1 MILAFYLSHSYKH
14 QLTDRQESD
23 DMGLQAKQ
31 SKAITLNMDLIQ
43 IGKHTKTLLLQQ
55 AKIRHSQPKSVK
67 GHAAEGKGD
76 HPCLECQ
83 SKRMGACRPKQMS
96 VIITSDT
103 PYPVLCLF
111 FKDAWVSLSLG
122 IISHTSELDKSMSNA
137 RKGGRAL
144 GVVLAPQNGTI
155 HKI

>member
-1 MILAFYLSHSYKH
+1 
-14 QLTDRQESD
+14 
-23 DMGLQAKQ
+23 MGLQAKQ
-31 SKAITLNMDLIQ
+31 SKAITLDIDLIQ
-43 IGKHTKTLLLQQ
+43 IGKRTKTLLLQQ

-103 PYPVLCLF
+103 PYPLLCLF
-111 FKDAWVSLSLG
+111 LLCWGFQTLREKRG
-122 IISHTSELDKSMSNA
+122 YSMSNA
-137 RKGGRAL
+137 RKRGRAL

>member
-1 MILAFYLSHSYKH
+1 
-14 QLTDRQESD
+14 
-23 DMGLQAKQ
+23 
-31 SKAITLNMDLIQ
+31 MDLIQ

-111 FKDAWVSLSLG
+111 FKDAW
-122 IISHTSELDKSMSNA
+122 SMSNA